1 MKGNG
6 ERRGKAVRD
15 IDLLEARNHAKI
27 FSPDRIVDGWI
38 YIPSEV
44 ASLEASHQTVSQPR
58 FSVFERMKSNGRWK
72 NILFHVNSSRALLS
86 IAISLKVRLCITRV
100 ILK

>member
-6 ERRGKAVRD
+6 ERRGKAVCD

-44 ASLEASHQTVSQPR
+44 ASLEASH
-58 FSVFERMKSNGRWK
+58 
-72 NILFHVNSSRALLS
+72 
-86 IAISLKVRLCITRV
+86 
-100 ILK
+100 

>member
-6 ERRGKAVRD
+6 ERRGKPVRD
-15 IDLLEARNHAKI
+15 IDLLKARNHAKI

-58 FSVFERMKSNGRWK
+58 FSVFDPLSNG
-72 NILFHVNSSRALLS
+72 
-86 IAISLKVRLCITRV
+86 
-100 ILK
+100 

>member
-6 ERRGKAVRD
+6 ERRGKPVRD

-58 FSVFERMKSNGRWK
+58 FSVFDPLSNG
-72 NILFHVNSSRALLS
+72 
-86 IAISLKVRLCITRV
+86 
-100 ILK
+100 